1 MTLRIA
7 INGFGRI
14 GRLVLRKAVKDPDM
28 EVVAIN
34 DLADASTLAHL
45 LVYDSIYGK
54 FDLPVKVVEGGFE
67 VDGKFVKVLSS
78 KSPEGN
84 VWGDLGVDL
93 VYEST
98 GVFATGPKA
107 KVHLDAGAKW
117 VMITAPAKEVD
128 ATIVYGVNHKILDPQ
143 KHKIFSNASCTTNCL
158 APVVKVIHDKFGV
171 EQGLLNTVH
180 SVTNDQRIL
189 DLVHKDLRRARAATM
204 SMIPTTTGAAKAL
217 GLVLPELKGK
227 LDGFSLRVPTMTVSC
242 CDFTFTTRDPISAE
256 SLNAA
261 FREAAAG
268 ALKGI
273 LEVCDLPLVSVDFSG
288 SAASSTVDALSTM
301 VLGDRFGKV
310 LSWYDNEFGYATRC
324 IDVGKLLKK

>member
-14 GRLVLRKAVKDPDM
+14 GRLVLRMAAKDPDM

-34 DLADASTLAHL
+34 DLADAPTLAHL

-67 VDGKFVKVLSS
+67 VDGKLVKVMSS

-98 GVFATGPKA
+98 GIFTSGEKA

-117 VMITAPAKEVD
+117 VMITAPGKNVD

-158 APVVKVIHDKFGV
+158 APVVKVIHDRFGI
-171 EQGLLNTVH
+171 EKGLLNTIH

-242 CDFTFTTRDPISAE
+242 CDFTFITKDPISAE
-256 SLNAA
+256 SLNIA

-268 ALKGI
+268 DLKGI
-273 LEVCDLPLVSVDFSG
+273 LDVCDLPLVSIDFSG
-288 SAASSTVDALSTM
+288 STASSTVDALSTM
-301 VLGDRFGKV
+301 VMGDRFGKV
-310 LSWYDNEFGYATRC
+310 LAWYDNEFGYATRC